1 MTRRV
6 LRWGFCVALVGFV
19 LAWPVHGQD
28 LTTQLSL
35 FLRDLRA
42 GTLGVTQPI
51 TSLTASGG
59 VTAASVSTTGNGVG
73 ITGAGRYFIGNNIVC
88 GNGTPSISSGFG
100 TSPSVASSNGTCT
113 FRVNVGG
120 GGAATS
126 GVVTVGDTAT
136 TGWNCQVT
144 DFSNNTVTR
153 QTNQTTT
160 TVTVTAA
167 AAWAANDILIFN
179 CAGF

>member
-1 MTRRV
+1 MKKLLGWLGVGLLGLAV
-6 LRWGFCVALVGFV
+6 LVK
-19 LAWPVHGQD
+19 PVSGQD
-28 LTTQLSL
+28 LTTQLSK
-35 FLRDLRA
+35 FLVDLRA
-42 GTLGVTQPI
+42 GTLGVNQPI
-51 TSLTASGG
+51 TSLAVG
-59 VTAASVSTTGNGVG
+59 AVSTTGNGVAL
-73 ITGAGRYFIGNNIVC
+73 TASGRLFVGNNIVC

-126 GVVTVGDTAT
+126 GVVTLGDTAT

-153 QTNQTTT
+153 QTNQSTT